1 MSELRTMECDVAVI
15 GGGPAGIAAAA
26 RAAEHGAR
34 TIMLD
39 SGLRP
44 GGQIWRHLDAT
55 TLPSRARSW
64 LRRLQ
69 RSGARVVQ
77 RATVVDADD
86 ARALTVVDPHGTTRV
101 VAQRIIIA
109 TGARERF
116 LPFPGWT
123 LPNIMGVGGA
133 QAMLKAGLD
142 VRGRRAIVA
151 GSGPLLLPVAAALR
165 KAGAQ
170 LVIVAE
176 QATARTLGTFAL
188 SLWSQP
194 SKLWLAARYRAEIGT
209 TTYRTGCWVRRAD
222 GIDRLQTVTLTNGHR
237 EWVEPCDLLCCAF
250 GLVPATEMARLLG
263 CTVEGGSIIVDGM
276 QRTSV
281 EHVLSAGETTG
292 IAGDDAA
299 IAEGEIAGI
308 VASSRLAVAAIPPDL
323 IRHQHQGRRFA
334 RRLRDSFRLRPEL
347 SQLATADTVVCRCED
362 VRLRQLDPAWT
373 ARQAKLYA
381 RVGMGPCQGMT
392 CGPALQHLF
401 GWDAGSV
408 RPPLFA
414 PSLRSWIGDEAGSA
428 SAEFDP
434 RS

>member
-1 MSELRTMECDVAVI
+1 MVDT
-15 GGGPAGIAAAA
+15 
-26 RAAEHGAR
+26 
-34 TIMLD
+34 
-39 SGLRP
+39 GLRP
-44 GGQIWRHLDAT
+44 GGQIWRHFDAA
-55 TLPSRARSW
+55 TLPSGARSW

-69 RSGARVVQ
+69 RSGAKVLQ
-77 RATVVDADD
+77 QATVVDADG
-86 ARALTVVDPHGTTRV
+86 ARGLTVVGPHGTTRV
-101 VAQRIIIA
+101 IAQRIIIA

-123 LPNIMGVGGA
+123 LPSVMGVGGA
-133 QAMLKAGLD
+133 QAMLKAGLN

-165 KAGAQ
+165 KAGAH

-176 QATARTLGTFAL
+176 QVTTRTLGTFAL

-194 SKLWLAARYRAEIGT
+194 SKLRLAARYRADIGT

-222 GIDRLQTVTLTNGHR
+222 GIDRLQTVTLTNGQR
-237 EWVEPCDLLCCAF
+237 EWVEPCDLLCCAY
-250 GLVPATEMARLLG
+250 GLVPSTELARLLG
-263 CTVEGGSIIVDGM
+263 CTVEGGSVVVDGM

-308 VASSRLAVAAIPPDL
+308 VASSRLATVAIPPNL
-323 IRHQHQGRRFA
+323 IRHQRQGRRFA
-334 RRLRDSFRLRPEL
+334 SRLRDSFPLRPEL
-347 SQLATADTVVCRCED
+347 SQLATAETVICRCED

-401 GWDAGSV
+401 GWDTGSV

-414 PSLRSWIGDEAGSA
+414 PSLRSWIGDGSRNA
-428 SAEFDP
+428 PPEFGP